1 MERDF
6 KFALCVVVTVF
17 AVLIGFGLI
26 AITS

>member
-6 KFALCVVVTVF
+6 KFTLCVVVTVF